1 MRKRNLK
8 TLRTTELTRAFR
20 TSLIYTEYKLNK
32 GRNNYKIH
40 L

>member
-8 TLRTTELTRAFR
+8 TLRTTELTRALL
-20 TSLIYTEYKLNK
+20 TALIYKEYKLIK
-32 GRNNYKIH
+32 GRKNHKIR